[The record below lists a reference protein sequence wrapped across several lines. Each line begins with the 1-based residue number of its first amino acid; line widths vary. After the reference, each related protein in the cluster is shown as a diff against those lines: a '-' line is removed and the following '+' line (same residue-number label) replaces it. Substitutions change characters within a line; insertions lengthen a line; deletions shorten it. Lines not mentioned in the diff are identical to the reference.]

1 MSATRPRLAIVTMQF
16 PVPSETF
23 LSREILALGPSVE
36 IAVHTLK
43 GLHPRRERIAAEQG
57 VDGVVTYPPF
67 ADKRRLWQ
75 AVRTFG
81 MRRIMALA
89 RLAVTDRALPPS
101 VRLRYL
107 AALPSALLCALRIA
121 EQRPDIVH
129 AYWGHYPSLVLCLLA
144 GRSPATRHT
153 LGLSAYDLARAGSI
167 TREAART
174 SAAVF
179 TLARAN
185 IGAVAELAAGSPVRV
200 VHHGIDL
207 AAYPPADALPAKD
220 PLRIVTAGR
229 LLGFKRFDLVLD
241 AFALVLASRPEARLD
256 LVGDGP
262 ERDALQRQAYRLGI
276 ADSVRFHGWL
286 APGALRD
293 MLLDARMFLL
303 LSQWER
309 IPNVIKE
316 AMAAG
321 CVCISSHTPGME
333 EIICDGSD
341 GYLVADPADS
351 SAVAAR
357 MLAHLGKAE
366 TDPMQLRAAAR
377 IRAGFDVR
385 RTVSGYLEV
394 WLAP

>member
-1 MSATRPRLAIVTMQF
+1 MSARRPRLAIVTMQF

-23 LSREILALGPSVE
+23 LSREIVALGHSVDIE
-36 IAVHTLK
+36 VHTLK
-43 GLHPRRERIAAEQG
+43 GLHPQRERIAAEQG
-57 VDGVVTYPPF
+57 VADVATYPSI
-67 ADKRRLWQ
+67 ADRGRLWQ

-81 MRRIMALA
+81 IGHILTLA
-89 RLAVTDRALPPS
+89 RLAATDRALPLS

-121 EQRPDIVH
+121 EHQPDIVH

-144 GRSPATRHT
+144 GQTPARHT
-153 LGLSAYDLARAGSI
+153 LALSAYDLARAGRI
-167 TREAART
+167 TREAAR
-174 SAAVF
+174 SCASVF

-185 IGAVAELAAGSPVRV
+185 MGAVGELAEGRPVRV

-207 AAYPPADALPAKD
+207 ADYPPACALPEKD
-220 PLRIVTAGR
+220 PLRIVSAGR
-229 LLGFKRFDLVLD
+229 LLGLKRFDLVLD
-241 AFALVLASRPEARLD
+241 AFALVLAARPDARLD

-262 ERDALQRQAYRLGI
+262 ERDALRRQARRLGL

-286 APGALRD
+286 PPGAVRD
-293 MLLDARMFLL
+293 MLRGAQMFVL

-309 IPNVIKE
+309 IPNAVKE

-321 CVCISSHTPGME
+321 CVCISSHTPGMD
-333 EIICDGSD
+333 EIISDGVD
-341 GYLVADPADS
+341 GYLVADPTDIP
-351 SAVAAR
+351 AVAAR
-357 MLAHLGKAE
+357 MLAHLGEAG
-366 TDPMQLRAAAR
+366 PAPLQLRAASR

-385 RTVSGYLEV
+385 RTVSGYLDV